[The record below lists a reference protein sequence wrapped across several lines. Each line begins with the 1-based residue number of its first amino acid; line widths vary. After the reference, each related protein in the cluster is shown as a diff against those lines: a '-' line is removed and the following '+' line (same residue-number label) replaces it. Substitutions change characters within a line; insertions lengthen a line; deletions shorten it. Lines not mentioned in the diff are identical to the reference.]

1 MSTPRS
7 RAGVVLSALLTLLLV
22 LTGCAQIPTSG
33 PVGTAEPVGGS
44 DAQPNY
50 VFSPSGPA
58 PGDSPE
64 EIVRGFI
71 TAGTGV
77 QDDYA
82 TAREFLTSEAAASW
96 QPAARTLIY
105 ASQPS
110 VVRAGDDSAYSVQLE
125 VDSVVDNRGIM
136 TQMPENST
144 EDIGLTLTEVDG
156 QWRIDQVP
164 DGTVL
169 ESAQFRA
176 IFAAQALY
184 FYDQT
189 FSYAVPD
196 VRWFVNRPGTTSA
209 MVSALLDGPAPYHAG
224 AVLSAFPPGAE
235 LSRQSVPVS
244 SGTAKVDLSATSVE
258 GTDTATR
265 RRMLEQITLTL
276 DGLSTVNDVDL
287 TVDQSELDVGESSPD
302 FSSATVD
309 PGSGSTQV
317 AVADGELVYF
327 EGTSVLPIG
336 GVPSVGAL
344 QPISPAMNLDGTQF
358 AFLNQDRTELYEAT
372 TDQQLRLMTRGT
384 GLTRPSIDPEGWVW
398 TVDQSG
404 TSQVVALR
412 AGSGGNDRR
421 ELSAEWLGDRQV
433 NALRISRD
441 GTRAAVVTG
450 DAESASVFVAGV
462 VRDSAGVPRG
472 LGTPIGLQPTVP
484 VTDVDWS
491 SEQELLVA
499 APDDSEPVEAQ
510 ILGLDGSQVTLKPL
524 LGMTGFSAA
533 PGENAIYA
541 ETADAVWMR
550 LGTNWRAQSGQA
562 QDLSYPG

>member
-1 MSTPRS
+1 MTAPRH
-7 RAGVVLSALLTLLLV
+7 RAGVVISALLTLLLV
-22 LTGCAQIPTSG
+22 LAGCAQIPTSG
-33 PVGTAEPVGGS
+33 PVGTAKPVGGS

-82 TAREFLTSEAAASW
+82 TAREFLTSEAAATW
-96 QPAARTLIY
+96 QPTARTLVY
-105 ASQPS
+105 TSQPS
-110 VVRAGDDSAYSVQLE
+110 VVRAGDDSSYSVQLE
-125 VDSVVDNRGIM
+125 VDSVVDNSGIM
-136 TQMPENST
+136 TQMPNNST
-144 EDIGLTLTEVDG
+144 EDIGLSLTEVDG
-156 QWRIDQVP
+156 QWRISEVP

-176 IFAAQALY
+176 IFASQALY

-196 VRWFVNRPGTTSA
+196 IRWFVNRPGTTSA
-209 MVSALLDGPAPYHAG
+209 MVSALLDGPAPYLSG
-224 AVLSAFPPGAE
+224 AVTSAFPPGAE

-244 SGTAKVDLSATSVE
+244 SGSAKVDLSATSVE

-265 RRMLEQITLTL
+265 RRMLEQISLTL

-287 TVDQSELDVGESSPD
+287 TVDQSELDVGESSPN
-302 FSSATVD
+302 FTAARVD

-317 AVADGELVYF
+317 AVADGALVYF
-327 EGTSVLPIG
+327 EGTSVLPSG
-336 GVPSVGAL
+336 GVPPLGAI
-344 QPISPAMNLDGTQF
+344 QPVEPAMNLDGTRF

-372 TDQQLRLMTRGT
+372 TDQRLRLMTSGT
-384 GLTRPSIDPEGWVW
+384 DLTRPSIDPEGWTW

-404 TSQVVALR
+404 GPQVVALR
-412 AGSGGNDRR
+412 GDSSGQDRR

-472 LGTPIGLQPTVP
+472 LGAPIGLQPTVP

-491 SEQELLVA
+491 SERELLVA
-499 APDDSEPVEAQ
+499 APNDAEPVEAQ

-533 PGENAIYA
+533 PGESSIYA
-541 ETADAVWMR
+541 ETDDAVWMR

>member
-1 MSTPRS
+1 MTTPRQ
-7 RAGVVLSALLTLLLV
+7 RAGVVLSVLMALVLV
-22 LTGCAQIPTSG
+22 LTGCAQIPSRG
-33 PVGTAEPVGGS
+33 PVGTAEPIGGS
-44 DAQPNY
+44 EAQPNY
-50 VFSPSGPA
+50 VFSPSGPT

-82 TAREFLTSEAAASW
+82 TAREFLTSDAAATW
-96 QPAARTLIY
+96 KPAARTLVY

-110 VVRAGDDSAYSVQLE
+110 VVPAGDESTYSVQLE
-125 VDSVVDNRGIM
+125 VDSVVDNSGIM
-136 TQMPENST
+136 THMPDNST
-144 EDIGLTLTEVDG
+144 EEISLTLTEVDG
-156 QWRIDQVP
+156 QWRISQVP

-184 FYDQT
+184 FYDQSFT
-189 FSYAVPD
+189 YAVPD
-196 VRWFVNRPGTTSA
+196 VRWFVNRPGTTAA
-209 MVSALLDGPAPYHAG
+209 MVSALLDGPAPYLSG
-224 AVLSAFPPGAE
+224 AVASAFPPSAE
-235 LSRQSVPVS
+235 MSRQSVPVS
-244 SGTAKVDLSATSVE
+244 SGTATVDLTGTSLE

-276 DGLSTVNDVDL
+276 DGLSTVNDVEL
-287 TVDQSELDVGESSPD
+287 TVDQTDLDVGESSPD
-302 FSSATVD
+302 FTPATVD
-309 PGSGSTQV
+309 PESGSTQV
-317 AVADGELVYF
+317 AVAEDELVYF

-336 GVPSVGAL
+336 GLPPLSDLEPV
-344 QPISPAMNLDGTQF
+344 SPAMNLDGTHF
-358 AFLNQDRTELYEAT
+358 AFLTEGEGEMYEAT
-372 TDQQLRLMTRGT
+372 TDQRLQLVMQGDS
-384 GLTRPSIDPEGWVW
+384 LTRPSIDPMGWIW
-398 TVDQSG
+398 TVDQ
-404 TSQVVALR
+404 TEAAQVVAVR
-412 AGSGGNDRR
+412 AGTGGEDRR

-462 VRDSAGVPRG
+462 VRDSGGVPRG
-472 LGTPIGLQPTVP
+472 LGTPIRLEADVP
-484 VTDVDWS
+484 VTDVDWAS
-491 SEQELLVA
+491 ASELMVA
-499 APDDSEPVEAQ
+499 APNDSEPVEAQ
-510 ILGLDGSQVTLKPL
+510 ILGLDGSSTTLKPL
-524 LGMTGFSAA
+524 LGMIGFSAG
-533 PGENAIYA
+533 PGDNSIYA